1 MGSQEDSAV
10 MPDPRVSFVD
20 LLIIGAGPAGLM
32 AAAWASQ
39 YNMST
44 RIIDKNQA
52 PTAKGQADG
61 LQARTLEIFDSFSVV
76 DRVWK
81 EGFHDIELNTWLG
94 EGSEGIRRSQR
105 VLSQKRGI
113 SRFSQTCVN
122 QAIIEETFNGYLHTQ
137 GRLHVE
143 RNVLPET
150 LKLDQDL
157 TEEATAYPITMTVRH
172 LQPATASQTNGG
184 ASRTHFG
191 NELEW
196 DAGVQ
201 KDKSGRVTERTEQVK
216 AKYLL
221 ACDGAH
227 SWTRRQ
233 VGLPMEGEQTDFVW
247 GVMDTIPLSNFRELP
262 TLS

>member
-1 MGSQEDSAV
+1 M
-10 MPDPRVSFVD
+10 
-20 LLIIGAGPAGLM
+20 
-32 AAAWASQ
+32 
-39 YNMST
+39 
-44 RIIDKNQA
+44 
-52 PTAKGQADG
+52 
-61 LQARTLEIFDSFSVV
+61 
-76 DRVWK
+76 
-81 EGFHDIELNTWLG
+81 
-94 EGSEGIRRSQR
+94 
-105 VLSQKRGI
+105 LSQKRGI

-122 QAIIEETFNGYLHTQ
+122 QAIIESTFNDYLHTQ
-137 GRLHVE
+137 GRLQVE

-150 LKLDQDL
+150 LRLDQDL
-157 TEEATAYPITMTVRH
+157 TEESTAYPITMTVRH
-172 LQPATASQTNGG
+172 LRPTRALQTNGE
-184 ASRTHFG
+184 ASKTHFG

-201 KDKSGRVTERTEQVK
+201 NEKSKRVTERTERIK

-233 VGLPMEGEQTDFVW
+233 MGLPMEGEQTDFVW